1 VGLKKVF
8 PRGVQAKFL
17 LGVLA
22 QLMKTLFPFFLI
34 LITSMAAALRTVGKL
49 TPKSSILMLCDIQD
63 RFRPLI
69 HEGES
74 IVSQANFLCRIGS
87 ELDVPVV
94 CTEQYVK
101 VSIQQIVRD
110 LALGLIKVARPLN
123 ILTPCS

>member
-1 VGLKKVF
+1 
-8 PRGVQAKFL
+8 
-17 LGVLA
+17 
-22 QLMKTLFPFFLI
+22 MTTLFPFFFLI
-34 LITSMAAALRTVGKL
+34 SLAMAAALRTVGKL

-110 LALGLIKVARPLN
+110 LARWGD
-123 ILTPCS
+123 

>member
-1 VGLKKVF
+1 
-8 PRGVQAKFL
+8 
-17 LGVLA
+17 
-22 QLMKTLFPFFLI
+22 MKTLFPFFLI
-34 LITSMAAALRTVGKL
+34 SLASMAAALRTAVGKL